1 MLNKEKYTEIYKD
14 INELQLQDTLQLISE
29 ASTPDEKDFFEVI
42 TNYLLQKRQRE
53 AIKNNVF

>member
-1 MLNKEKYTEIYKD
+1 MCDKEKYIKIYQE

-53 AIKNNVF
+53 AIANNVF